1 MINKL
6 GYIFSKNDKIKLSFL
21 MVVIAIG
28 SFLELMGV
36 TIFMPFINIIME
48 PDAIQDNAILK
59 FFYNIFDFQSVNTYL
74 AALSGVIIFIYIFKN
89 IYLAVEKNSIY
100 KFSYNIQ
107 RKLSSRL
114 LTAYMN
120 EPYTFHLNKNIAELQ
135 RSMQEDTDLFAKAII
150 HIMEMVAEICVCV
163 AIGVYLYVVSKSI
176 TTLVILLLV
185 ICLFI
190 FVCISKKFSQN
201 LGEKS
206 QIYKGQIYKW
216 MNQALGGIKEI
227 KVLNRESYFVDSY
240 DTYFKKYI
248 YGLRVSCLIRIL
260 PKYVIE
266 TVCMT
271 GLLLAI
277 IIKLFVGQKDIIDFI
292 PQLAVFAVASFR
304 LLPSVGKINEHL
316 ATILYSYPSIDL
328 IYHDLKE
335 VEATVLNKEKESANW
350 KFEYILK
357 IKNVCYRYPD
367 SEEEVLQNVSLDI
380 EKGTS
385 IAFIGQSGAGKTTMV
400 DIILGLLTPQI
411 GKITADELDIEKNM
425 NIWQKEIGYIPQNI
439 YLSDD
444 TIRNNIAFGIPEI
457 EIDEDAVESALYKAQ
472 LLQFVDTLPDGLD
485 TIVGDRGIRLSGG
498 QRQRIGIARALYH
511 NPEVLILD
519 EATSALD
526 NDTESSVME
535 AIDSLKGEKTMI
547 IIAHRLTTIRNVD
560 NIFEVSDGKVTQRE
574 KKDILG
580 EQDV

>member
-1 MINKL
+1 
-6 GYIFSKNDKIKLSFL
+6 
-21 MVVIAIG
+21 
-28 SFLELMGV
+28 
-36 TIFMPFINIIME
+36 
-48 PDAIQDNAILK
+48 
-59 FFYNIFDFQSVNTYL
+59 
-74 AALSGVIIFIYIFKN
+74 
-89 IYLAVEKNSIY
+89 
-100 KFSYNIQ
+100 
-107 RKLSSRL
+107 
-114 LTAYMN
+114 
-120 EPYTFHLNKNIAELQ
+120 
-135 RSMQEDTDLFAKAII
+135 
-150 HIMEMVAEICVCV
+150 
-163 AIGVYLYVVSKSI
+163 
-176 TTLVILLLV
+176 
-185 ICLFI
+185 
-190 FVCISKKFSQN
+190 
-201 LGEKS
+201 
-206 QIYKGQIYKW
+206 

-227 KVLNRESYFVDSY
+227 KVLNRESYFVASY
-240 DTYFKKYI
+240 DAYFEKFI
-248 YGLRVSCLIRIL
+248 YGLRISCLIRIL

-292 PQLAVFAVASFR
+292 PQLAVFAVAAFR

-335 VEATVLNKEKESANW
+335 VEITSLKKEETSEKWN
-350 KFEYILK
+350 FEHVLK
-357 IKNVCYRYPD
+357 IKNVCYHYPD
-367 SEEEVLQNVSLDI
+367 SEEEVLKNVSFDI

-411 GKITADELDIEKNM
+411 GKITADSLNIEKNI
-425 NIWQKEIGYIPQNI
+425 NVWQKEIGYIPQTI

-444 TIRNNIAFGIPEI
+444 TIRNNIAFGIPEN
-457 EIDEDAVESALYKAQ
+457 EIDKDAVESALNKAQ
-472 LLQFVDTLPDGLD
+472 LLQFVDTLPDGMD

-511 NPEVLILD
+511 DPEVLILD

-526 NDTESSVME
+526 SDTEASVMD

-560 NIFEVSDGKVTQRE
+560 KIFEVSDGKVTLRD
-574 KKDILG
+574 KKDILR
-580 EQDV
+580 EQEM

>member
-1 MINKL
+1 M
-6 GYIFSKNDKIKLSFL
+6 
-21 MVVIAIG
+21 
-28 SFLELMGV
+28 
-36 TIFMPFINIIME
+36 
-48 PDAIQDNAILK
+48 
-59 FFYNIFDFQSVNTYL
+59 
-74 AALSGVIIFIYIFKN
+74 
-89 IYLAVEKNSIY
+89 
-100 KFSYNIQ
+100 
-107 RKLSSRL
+107 
-114 LTAYMN
+114 
-120 EPYTFHLNKNIAELQ
+120 
-135 RSMQEDTDLFAKAII
+135 
-150 HIMEMVAEICVCV
+150 
-163 AIGVYLYVVSKSI
+163 
-176 TTLVILLLV
+176 
-185 ICLFI
+185 
-190 FVCISKKFSQN
+190 
-201 LGEKS
+201 
-206 QIYKGQIYKW
+206 
-216 MNQALGGIKEI
+216 
-227 KVLNRESYFVDSY
+227 
-240 DTYFKKYI
+240 
-248 YGLRVSCLIRIL
+248 
-260 PKYVIE
+260 
-266 TVCMT
+266 
-271 GLLLAI
+271 
-277 IIKLFVGQKDIIDFI
+277 
-292 PQLAVFAVASFR
+292 
-304 LLPSVGKINEHL
+304 
-316 ATILYSYPSIDL
+316 
-328 IYHDLKE
+328 
-335 VEATVLNKEKESANW
+335 
-350 KFEYILK
+350 
-357 IKNVCYRYPD
+357 
-367 SEEEVLQNVSLDI
+367 QNVSLDI

-444 TIRNNIAFGIPEI
+444 TIRNNIAFGIPEN